1 MSENNTETSINILD
15 EQLSFPE
22 FTVNGIQYSDFTL
35 RCPSYSEVAANFNM
49 ISKAG
54 TPEGN
59 KAAANLAKLCLSNL
73 KNKSDFD
80 AFPSP
85 VAFTIIRKL
94 GEKVV

>member
-1 MSENNTETSINILD
+1 MSDNNTQTSINISN
-15 EQLSFPE
+15 EELSFPE
-22 FTVNGIQYSDFTL
+22 FTVNGTQYSNFTL
-35 RCPSYSEVAANFNM
+35 RCPSFSETAANFNM

-59 KAAANLAKLCLSNL
+59 KAAATLAKLCLSDL

-94 GEKVV
+94 GEKIV